1 MNRVTHHVI
10 GRRSNEAIDSPACAI
25 SCFSLEASETLEA
38 LGTAN
43 GSSGVRP
50 NAMARHE
57 CTILQLHSSATSNGG
72 TAQNA
77 SACRHPPHTSAI
89 ADAVRPASAEP
100 QVMHAE

>member
-10 GRRSNEAIDSPACAI
+10 GRRSNEVIGSPACAI
-25 SCFSLEASETLEA
+25 SCFSPEAFEA

-50 NAMARHE
+50 NTMACHE
-57 CTILQLHSSATSNGG
+57 CTILQPHSSATSNGG

-77 SACRHPPHTSAI
+77 SAYRQPPHASDI